1 MKLLG
6 PLGRW
11 NDAVMPVEPVSGPIS
26 VLGRENVQ
34 RKDRLRKVRGVHN
47 VAADPRRTQFR

>member
-1 MKLLG
+1 MKLWG

-11 NDAVMPVEPVSGPIS
+11 NDAVMPVEPASGPIS